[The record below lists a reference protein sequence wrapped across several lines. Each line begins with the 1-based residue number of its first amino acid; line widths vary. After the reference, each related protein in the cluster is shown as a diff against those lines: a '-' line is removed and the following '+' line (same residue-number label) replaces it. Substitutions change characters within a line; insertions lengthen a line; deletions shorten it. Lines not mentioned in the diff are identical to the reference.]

1 MKSAFNIEDR
11 SKVLR
16 FYFFSTFIVVLV
28 LCSGYLRQI
37 DLVDPWTISFSLFA
51 YVSYGAF
58 YLLPSALLTCFAN
71 WFLAKWDSRKRTV
84 SRWSRH
90 TVYAVA
96 VLTTSA
102 TTVVLFADQVIFG
115 FFGFHINGFVWNLVS
130 TPGGIESMGG
140 SDTSTLTYFAIGSGF
155 VVLQIALIAGIHLL
169 WRQKKLSGTVMP
181 FLTRKNFLI
190 AIACMATAQSV
201 MYGVSNLQN
210 RLPVLNAA
218 WVFPLYQPLT
228 FRSLAKRFGVEVKK
242 SPDVTHEQKGGRL
255 TYPLVALQVTK
266 PEKPFNVVWL
276 VAESWRAD
284 MLNAEVMPGTWSFA
298 EKSLVFKEHYSG
310 GIGTRMGMFTMF
322 YGLYGPYWFR
332 FLDERRSPV
341 LMDTI
346 LQQGYQLSMYT
357 SAKFSYP
364 EFDKTIFAGV
374 AAESLHEAK
383 KGAGWERDRQNV
395 TDMLSFI
402 EGRDPSRPF
411 MTFMFFE
418 SPHARYYFPPED
430 AIRKEYLA
438 DFNYA
443 TMSPER
449 DMDLIFNRYI
459 NSCHHLDSQI
469 ARVLDSLERE
479 GLLDSTIVLI
489 TGDHGEEF
497 LEKGHW
503 GHNSNFTEEQ
513 LRVPLILHIPGRN
526 HEKITRM
533 TSHLDIAPTV
543 LGLLGMESPAEK
555 YSQGHDLL
563 SGPERQFTIAGD
575 WSRISYI
582 DKEFKA
588 VFPFSNKGLSRSR
601 FTTKDDKELADPDI
615 FWRGHKDVVVNAMKE
630 LNTFLQ
636 PTD

>member
-1 MKSAFNIEDR
+1 MKTKLHINDR

-16 FYFFSTFIVVLV
+16 LYFSSTFVVVLI

-37 DLVDPWTISFSLFA
+37 DLVDPWTVSFSLFT
-51 YVSYGAF
+51 YISYGAF
-58 YLLPSALLTCFAN
+58 YLLPSALVTGFAN
-71 WFLAKWDSRKRTV
+71 WLLEKWDSRNRVISK
-84 SRWSRH
+84 WSRS
-90 TVYAVA
+90 TVYAIA

-102 TTVVLFADQVIFG
+102 TTIILFVDQLIFR

-140 SDTSTLTYFAIGSGF
+140 SDTSTMSYAAIVGGF
-155 VVLQIALIAGIHLL
+155 VVLQVILIAGIHAL
-169 WRQKKLSGTVMP
+169 WSRRKLSGKVFP
-181 FLTRKNFLI
+181 FLTRRNFLAVI
-190 AIACMATAQSV
+190 VCMAVAQSV
-201 MYGVSNLQN
+201 MYGVSNIQN

-228 FRSLAKRFGVEVKK
+228 FRSLAKRFGYEVKK
-242 SPDVTHEQKGGRL
+242 EPDVTHEQQGGRL
-255 TYPLVALQVTK
+255 VYPLAALSVTK
-266 PEKPFNVVWL
+266 PEKSLNVVWL

-284 MLNAEVMPGTWSFA
+284 MLTPEIMPAASAFA
-298 EKSLVFKEHYSG
+298 RTALDFKDHYSG

-332 FLDERRSPV
+332 FLDERRGPV

-346 LQQGYQLSMYT
+346 IRQGYQLGMYT
-357 SAKFSYP
+357 SAAFTYP
-364 EFDKTIFAGV
+364 EFDKTIFSGV
-374 AAESLHEAK
+374 NAEFLHEAK
-383 KGAGWERDRQNV
+383 EGAGWERDRKNV
-395 TDMLSFI
+395 TDMISFI
-402 EGRDPSRPF
+402 KGRDPSRPF

-430 AIRKEYLA
+430 AVKKDYLA

-443 TMSPER
+443 TMELER
-449 DMDLIFNRYI
+449 DIDLIFNRYI

-469 ARVLDSLERE
+469 GRVLDSLERE
-479 GLLDSTIVLI
+479 GLLDSTIVII

-513 LRVPLILHIPGRN
+513 LRVPLVLHVPGRK
-526 HEKITRM
+526 HEVITRL

-543 LGLLGMESPAEK
+543 LPLLGMESPAQK

-563 SGPERQFTIAGD
+563 SGPERKFTIATD

-582 DKEFKA
+582 DNEFKA
-588 VFPFSNKGLSRSR
+588 VFPFSNKAVSQSR
-601 FTTKDDKELADPDI
+601 FTTKDDKPLPDSDI
-615 FWRGHKDVVVNAMKE
+615 FWKGHKDVVVNAMKE

-636 PTD
+636 PAN